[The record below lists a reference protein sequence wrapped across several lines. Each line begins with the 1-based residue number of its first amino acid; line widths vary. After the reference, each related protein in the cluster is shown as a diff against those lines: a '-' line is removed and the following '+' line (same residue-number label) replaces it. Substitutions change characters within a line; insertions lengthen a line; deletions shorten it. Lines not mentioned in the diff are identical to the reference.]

1 MHKYLRAIGF
11 SQLETK
17 KELQELIK
25 KSIIVASGR
34 EYAKKN
40 QHSTDIEY
48 KREVAPSIGIIIRGE
63 FDSENMFVYSH
74 YLPYLRGNY
83 ISSKE
88 DITIERHME
97 KETFAGVCDDIKVGV
112 TMIFYLQNTIP
123 YLRRKYGNRLPAK
136 DTRLVLSALSVEGII
151 MMPLEKNKIGKH
163 IVNKA
168 LENRIKLIQEARE
181 GNEEAI
187 EILTL
192 EDIETYSTIS
202 RKMRKDDVFTLVD
215 TYFMPYG
222 VECDQYSIL
231 GEIMDFRKEINILSK
246 EEVYIITLNCNDIL
260 LDMCINVIDLVGE
273 PEKGRRF
280 RGIIWLQGEI
290 EYSDTK
296 LEQ

>member
-17 KELQELIK
+17 KELQDLIK

-40 QHSTDIEY
+40 QYTTNIEY
-48 KREVAPSIGIIIRGE
+48 KRQVAPSIGIIIRGE
-63 FDSENMFVYSH
+63 FDPENMFVYSH

-88 DITIERHME
+88 EISIERHME
-97 KETFAGVCDDIKVGV
+97 KETFAGVCDDVKVGV
-112 TMIFYLQNTIP
+112 TLIFYLQNIIP
-123 YLRRKYGNRLPAK
+123 YLRLKYRNRLPCQG
-136 DTRLVLSALSVEGII
+136 TMLILSALSVEGII
-151 MMPLEKNKIGKH
+151 MMPLEKNKVGKQ
-163 IVNKA
+163 IVNKV
-168 LENRIKLIQEARE
+168 LENRFKLIQEARN

-192 EDIETYSTIS
+192 EDIETYSIIS
-202 RKMRKDDVFTLVD
+202 KKMREDDVFSLVD
-215 TYFMPYG
+215 TYFIPYG

-231 GEIMDFRKEINILSK
+231 GEILDVRKEVNYVTK

-260 LDMCINVIDLVGE
+260 LDLCINIIDLVGE

-280 RGIIWLQGEI
+280 RGIVWLQGEI
-290 EYSDTK
+290 EYP
-296 LEQ
+296 EVER